1 MGIFDLFG
9 GILIG
14 AIIDPTSSYEEMQK
28 KIESNEEETINDDN
42 YDVGSIEPEDDFN
55 DLVMDIMNDYD
66 KNPDTEDGDVL
77 ITDDNDG

>member
-1 MGIFDLFG
+1 MGIFDLFV
-9 GILIG
+9 GILK
-14 AIIDPTSSYEEMQK
+14 IIDPTSSSEEMQK
-28 KIESNEEETINDDN
+28 KIESNLEETINDDN

-55 DLVMDIMNDYD
+55 NLVMDIMNDYD

>member
-42 YDVGSIEPEDDFN
+42 YDTYDIEAALEEE
-55 DLVMDIMNDYD
+55 
-66 KNPDTEDGDVL
+66 TETEL
-77 ITDDNDG
+77 AA

>member
-1 MGIFDLFG
+1 
-9 GILIG
+9 
-14 AIIDPTSSYEEMQK
+14 MQK
-28 KIESNEEETINDDN
+28 KIESNLEETINDDN
-42 YDVGSIEPEDDFN
+42 IEPEYDFN

>member
-42 YDVGSIEPEDDFN
+42 YDVGFIEPEDDFN

>member
-9 GILIG
+9 GILK
-14 AIIDPTSSYEEMQK
+14 IIDPTSSYEEMQK
-28 KIESNEEETINDDN
+28 KIESNLEEAINDDN
-42 YDVGSIEPEDDFN
+42 IEPEYDFN

>member
-9 GILIG
+9 GILE
-14 AIIDPTSSYEEMQK
+14 IIDPTSSYEEMQK
-28 KIESNEEETINDDN
+28 KIESNLEETINDDN
-42 YDVGSIEPEDDFN
+42 IEPEYDFN

>member
-9 GILIG
+9 GILE
-14 AIIDPTSSYEEMQK
+14 IIDPTSSYEEMQK
-28 KIESNEEETINDDN
+28 KIESNLEETINDDN
-42 YDVGSIEPEDDFN
+42 YDVVSIEPEDDFN

>member
-1 MGIFDLFG
+1 MGIFDLFR
-9 GILIG
+9 GILQ
-14 AIIDPTSSYEEMQK
+14 IIDPTSSYEEMQK
-28 KIESNEEETINDDN
+28 KIGSNLEETINDDD

-66 KNPDTEDGDVL
+66 KKPDTEDGDVL

>member
-9 GILIG
+9 GILK
-14 AIIDPTSSYEEMQK
+14 IIDPTSSYEEMQK
-28 KIESNEEETINDDN
+28 KIESNLEETINDDN
-42 YDVGSIEPEDDFN
+42 IEPEYDFN